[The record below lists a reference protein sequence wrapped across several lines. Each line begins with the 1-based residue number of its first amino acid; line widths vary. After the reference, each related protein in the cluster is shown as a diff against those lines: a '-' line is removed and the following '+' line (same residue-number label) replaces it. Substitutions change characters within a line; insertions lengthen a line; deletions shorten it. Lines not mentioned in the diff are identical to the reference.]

1 MPGSTPSLLQARPP
15 VTRGIIGAA
24 SGFGPAFLDGIKK
37 FTPTRA
43 AQPVTLDDSKVSTIH
58 RNLTL
63 SLFVIVVHVGRAVV
77 TALVEHGRRV
87 TLRV

>member
-1 MPGSTPSLLQARPP
+1 

-63 SLFVIVVHVGRAVV
+63 SLFESVVHLGKAVV
-77 TALVEHGRRV
+77 TALVEYRILSTIR
-87 TLRV
+87 T